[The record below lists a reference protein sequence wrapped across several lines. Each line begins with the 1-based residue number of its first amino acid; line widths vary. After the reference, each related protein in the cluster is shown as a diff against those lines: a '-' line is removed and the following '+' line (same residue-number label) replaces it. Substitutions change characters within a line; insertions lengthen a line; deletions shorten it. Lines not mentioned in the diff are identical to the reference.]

1 VTVTGVRATI
11 ATALA
16 GVVPPGT
23 TVRAYPLAL
32 DAVEAPLVMV
42 GIVGIDPPGTA
53 CPADAVDVEVLLVAP
68 TREPGTADDHLDAL
82 FDLATPAL
90 DALPSVTRGTAERVT
105 YLDTWPAY
113 RIPLE
118 YST

>member
-1 VTVTGVRATI
+1 VAVTGVRATI
-11 ATALA
+11 AAALTAA
-16 GVVPPGT
+16 APQGA

-32 DAVEAPLVMV
+32 EAVEAPVLMV
-42 GIVGIDPPGTA
+42 GIVSVDPPGVA
-53 CPADAVDVEVLLVAP
+53 CPADSVAAEVLLVVP

-82 FDLATPAL
+82 LDLVTPAL
-90 DALPSVTRGTAERVT
+90 DALPSVTRGSAERVS

-118 YST
+118 YVT